1 MPDSEP
7 STDHEATAAAADST
21 DPQVIHS
28 IAVTVEDVVAAL
40 EANRSADRGA
50 VLRITP
56 PFAGRMR
63 ARLHVDGGEGS
74 YDGESQPIH
83 LDPERLVDEVPAYPT
98 ADDTAEPTEAD
109 PETHRRRHTDRVDEW
124 RETVRGRI
132 REAVT
137 VSHDG
142 ESVEMRVLQLG

>member
-1 MPDSEP
+1 MPDSES
-7 STDHEATAAAADST
+7 STNHETTAAAANT

-28 IAVTVEDVVAAL
+28 IAVTVEDVVTAL

-63 ARLHVDGGEGS
+63 ARLHVDGGEGA
-74 YDGESQPIH
+74 YDGDSRPIH
-83 LDPERLVDEVPAYPT
+83 IDPELLVDDVPAYPA
-98 ADDTAEPTEAD
+98 ADDTAAPDDDD
-109 PETHRRRHTDRVDEW
+109 PETHRRRHTDRLNEW
-124 RETVRGRI
+124 RETVRQRI
-132 REAVT
+132 REEVT

-142 ESVEMRVLQLG
+142 ESVDMRILTLG